1 VLASDISFI
10 CVGTPS
16 APDGSADLR
25 YVEAAARAVG
35 KALRGKEKWHLVAV
49 RSTVPP
55 GTTGG
60 LVKRALEEESGKRAG
75 EGFGLCAA
83 VHLLSQIRARGLLS
97 YHYNRNL
104 DKAIYQKI
112 WDRQWLERQKTTSFL
127 EKVAD
132 LFRTLLISRFVTHY
146 VSRYFQTD
154 KVYVE
159 AGCGSGG
166 TSIRLREYNFT
177 KIGLDISL
185 EALKRA
191 KQRRIYDDY
200 ILADIFAMPFR
211 DESIAGLWNVGVMEH
226 FRLEELIR
234 VFNEFYRILKKDGC
248 CLFFWPWVLA
258 PSHIVFRSYEIIMKK
273 FGRPVQVYPPAPS
286 MFSWKLLLFFRE
298 LNRTHRF
305 MVRIHPPWMDLI
317 HVAVIVIK
325 KSP

>member
-1 VLASDISFI
+1 
-10 CVGTPS
+10 
-16 APDGSADLR
+16 
-25 YVEAAARAVG
+25 
-35 KALRGKEKWHLVAV
+35 
-49 RSTVPP
+49 
-55 GTTGG
+55 
-60 LVKRALEEESGKRAG
+60 VKRALEEESGKRAG

-83 VHLLSQIRARGLLS
+83 AHLLSQIRARGLLS

-104 DKAIYQKI
+104 DKTIYQKI

-146 VSRYFQTD
+146 VSRYFQAN

-211 DESIAGLWNVGVMEH
+211 GESIAGLWNVGVMEH

-248 CLFFWPWVLA
+248 CLFFWPW
-258 PSHIVFRSYEIIMKK
+258 F
-273 FGRPVQVYPPAPS
+273 
-286 MFSWKLLLFFRE
+286 
-298 LNRTHRF
+298 
-305 MVRIHPPWMDLI
+305 
-317 HVAVIVIK
+317 
-325 KSP
+325 